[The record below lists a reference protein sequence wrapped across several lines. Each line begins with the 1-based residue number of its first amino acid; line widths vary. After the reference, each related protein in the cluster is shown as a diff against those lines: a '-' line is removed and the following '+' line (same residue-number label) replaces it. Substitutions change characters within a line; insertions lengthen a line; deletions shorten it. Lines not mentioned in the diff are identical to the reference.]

1 MLFSGIT
8 SVCSPGLGFR
18 SFVRSGGRVFFVSF
32 RDGAVARIFYLLLVR
47 VSPRRRWS
55 SGIRLV
61 LLPGCSVLS
70 PIFHFLFAS
79 TVIMN
84 PFNVGQDPA
93 NRTAFG
99 FWGTKSGFVWDYSWT
114 VITVLSQLW
123 AYHIFVWRFSSSL
136 ECILRNVVASY
147 HSYKT
152 LLPSNSQFR
161 TSALPSI
168 AN

>member
-1 MLFSGIT
+1 MCPSGM
-8 SVCSPGLGFR
+8 GL
-18 SFVRSGGRVFFVSF
+18 SLVF
-32 RDGAVARIFYLLLVR
+32 FYLLLVR

-61 LLPGCSVLS
+61 LLPGFSVLS
-70 PIFHFLFAS
+70 PRFHFLFAS

-84 PFNVGQDPA
+84 PFNAGQDPA

-99 FWGTKSGFVWDYSWT
+99 FWGTQSGFVWDYSWT

-123 AYHIFVWRFSSSL
+123 AYHIFVWRFSSSP
-136 ECILRNVVASY
+136 EFILHNVVASY

-152 LLPSNSQFR
+152 LLPSNFQFR
-161 TSALPSI
+161 TSAQPSI